1 MARKTRVSRSESIVG
16 SPGLIGSPILEEFR
30 MPGPM
35 DSMFVREEPRTAG
48 RGRVFFDEFGRPLS
62 IRNAPNVR
70 RIKKKRASAAKGK
83 VIRPTL
89 RL

>member
-1 MARKTRVSRSESIVG
+1 MARKTRSQSVVG
-16 SPGLIGSPILEEFR
+16 SPGLIPSKLLEEAR

-35 DSMFVREEPRTAG
+35 DSMFIREEPRTQG

-62 IRNAPNVR
+62 IRNAPNIKRIRKR
-70 RIKKKRASAAKGK
+70 RIKAAKGK
-83 VIRPTL
+83 VISPTL